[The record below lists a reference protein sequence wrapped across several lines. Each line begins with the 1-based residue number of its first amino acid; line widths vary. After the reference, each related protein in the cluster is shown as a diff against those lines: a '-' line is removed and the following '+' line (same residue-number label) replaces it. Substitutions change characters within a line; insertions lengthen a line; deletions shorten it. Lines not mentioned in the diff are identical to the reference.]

1 MRLIVSKLDKTCGKH
16 KCLPYKKH
24 HYVGLRYISTAFK
37 PLVVLILSLLLS
49 ACNLGQT
56 PPNEVVTNPTSV
68 TGERL
73 VIAWIDAGNLMLW
86 QTGDTL
92 ARRIASG
99 GVVEPFIAPDGQ
111 HIAFTRG
118 PQGKAETLW
127 IIDSAG
133 IAEQQLVG
141 ERPDSY
147 TAGANQ
153 IGDVVWADNRTIY
166 FNTLVQQDPTY
177 SPLNNA
183 YRVDT
188 RTREISLIAEP
199 SVGGRISISPDGQ
212 NLVTVYHGTYGRQ
225 DAVIRRL
232 DLLGRDE
239 PDNLLFYEGVSTA
252 SEFNFYPPI
261 HWLPTG
267 DTILLAIPD
276 PDLVYS
282 DTQTLPLT
290 TLWQIPVNNPS
301 ERGIIGTVQ
310 ASFFGL
316 PQWSADGSAM
326 TFLQRSGESNQ
337 FTAFIAD
344 GNGANPRA
352 LFGAVVGNIDPP
364 QWLPQ
369 SNRYSYAQPITG
381 GSGTR
386 NYFIGSPDSDPVP
399 LSDEAIF
406 TLRFVSDRHYVYIT
420 QGTGRLDLR
429 FAELEGQSEFIG
441 SLSAIPIFDAVHI
454 E

>member
-1 MRLIVSKLDKTCGKH
+1 MRQVFITTLL
-16 KCLPYKKH
+16 
-24 HYVGLRYISTAFK
+24 F
-37 PLVVLILSLLLS
+37 LLS

-56 PPNEVVTNPTSV
+56 TPLEEVSQSTPI

-73 VIAWIDAGNLMLW
+73 VIAWVDAGNLMLW

-99 GVVEPFIAPDGQ
+99 GVVQPFIAPDGQ

-118 PQGKAETLW
+118 PQSKPETLW
-127 IIDSAG
+127 IIDSTG

-141 ERPDSY
+141 ERPASY
-147 TAGANQ
+147 TAGENQ

-166 FNTLVQQDPTY
+166 FNTLYQQDPAY
-177 SPLNNA
+177 LPFNNA
-183 YRVDT
+183 YRVDS
-188 RTREISLIAEP
+188 RTREISLIANP
-199 SVGGRISISPDGQ
+199 TDGGRISISPNAQ

-232 DLLGRDE
+232 DLLGRED
-239 PDNLLFYEGVSTA
+239 PDNLLFYNGVSTA
-252 SEFNFYPPI
+252 SAFHFYPPI
-261 HWLPTG
+261 HWLPNS
-267 DTILLAIPD
+267 DIILLAIPD
-276 PDLVYS
+276 PDLIYS
-282 DTQTLPLT
+282 DTQASELPLT

-316 PQWSADGSAM
+316 PQWSSDGSAM

-352 LFGAVVGNIDPP
+352 LFGGIVGDIQPP

-369 SNRYSYAQPITG
+369 SNRYTYAQPLTG
-381 GSGTR
+381 SNGTR
-386 NYFIGSPDSDPVP
+386 TYFIGSIDSDPAP

-429 FAELEGQSEFIG
+429 FAELDGESQFIG
-441 SLSAIPIFDAVHI
+441 SLNTIPIFDAVYV
-454 E
+454 EN